1 MKHEERPLMK
11 LSAIFRSAL
20 LATVLGILTLG
31 LAPTS
36 AVAATTTAPI
46 AVSATVVATCVVSAT
61 AMGFGNYTGVV
72 ATATSTVTVQCT
84 NTTPYTVALNAGTSS
99 GSSVTARKMTGA
111 AGVYLNYGLF
121 SDAAYLTNFATTA
134 SITGNG
140 SGQPITVYGS
150 VPAGQYVAPGSYTDT
165 ITATVT
171 Y

>member
-1 MKHEERPLMK
+1 MKVP
-11 LSAIFRSAL
+11 
-20 LATVLGILTLG
+20 ATFKSTLTAVFLGIMTLG
-31 LAPTS
+31 LAPS
-36 AVAATTTAPI
+36 SSQAATATAPI

-84 NTTPYTVALNAGTSS
+84 NTTPYTVGLNAGTSS

-111 AGVYLNYGLF
+111 VGIYLNYGLY
-121 SDAAYLTNFATTA
+121 SDAAYQNNFVTTA
-134 SITGNG
+134 SLTGNG

-150 VPAGQYVAPGSYTDT
+150 VPAGQYVAPGSYNDT

>member
-1 MKHEERPLMK
+1 MKVTAVK
-11 LSAIFRSAL
+11 STFSAAL
-20 LATVLGILTLG
+20 LGIMTLC
-31 LAPTS
+31 LAPS
-36 AVAATTTAPI
+36 SSQAATATAPI
-46 AVSATVVATCVVSAT
+46 NVSATVVATCTIGAT

-84 NTTPYTVALNAGTSS
+84 NTTPYTVSLNAGTSS

-111 AGVYLNYGLF
+111 AGVYLNYGLY
-121 SDAAYLTNFATTA
+121 SDSGYATNFVTTA

-165 ITATVT
+165 VTATVT